1 MSIRVKLRIA
11 ETVIAFDSDFPLQK
25 ITLAQEREIFSE
37 RFRNFIYHGNQT
49 PDILINVVV
58 VKNLPAIEGAKE
70 LFSVYHPEDDS
81 ENWRIFEKGSGYIYQ
96 CPLSAKQQVMLV
108 NKIFNRV
115 TAYVLPQE
123 RKYFVWHFTP
133 IIYDFLQVLLIH
145 YFAQRKTGI
154 FMHAAGVKDLD
165 GRGFLFA
172 GCSGRGKTTMA
183 KLWFKYSRAMILND
197 DRIILKKEKGGF
209 FIYGTPWHGA
219 FSDYLASRMES
230 APLSELF
237 LIYRHSENTLKRLS
251 FEEGFKHLYRVIIP
265 VFWSKKLSRNLIS
278 FCEDLA
284 ESGVCCSL
292 DFVKDKSVIKFIRQ
306 A

>member
-1 MSIRVKLRIA
+1 MSIKVKLRIA
-11 ETVIAFDSDFPLQK
+11 DTVIAFDSDFPLQK
-25 ITLAQEREIFSE
+25 FTLAQERKTFSQ
-37 RFRNFIYHGNQT
+37 RFRNFLYNGNQT

-58 VKNLPAIEGAKE
+58 VKDLPAIEGAKE

-81 ENWRIFEKGSGYIYQ
+81 ENWRIFEKGRGYIYK
-96 CPLSAKQQVMLV
+96 CLLSEREQVMRV

-154 FMHAAGVKDLD
+154 FMHASGVKDLD
-165 GRGFLFA
+165 DKGFLFA
-172 GCSGRGKTTMA
+172 GRSGCGKTTMA
-183 KLWFKYSRAMILND
+183 KLWSRFPRAMILND

-219 FSDYLASRMES
+219 FSDYLGSRMES

-237 LIYRHSENTLKRLS
+237 LIYRHSENTLRRLG
-251 FEEGFKHLYRVIIP
+251 FEEGFKHLYPAIFP
-265 VFWSKKLSRNLIS
+265 VFWSKKLSQNVIS

-284 ESGVCCSL
+284 ASGVYSL
-292 DFVKDKSVIKFIRQ
+292 GFVKDKSVIKFIRQ